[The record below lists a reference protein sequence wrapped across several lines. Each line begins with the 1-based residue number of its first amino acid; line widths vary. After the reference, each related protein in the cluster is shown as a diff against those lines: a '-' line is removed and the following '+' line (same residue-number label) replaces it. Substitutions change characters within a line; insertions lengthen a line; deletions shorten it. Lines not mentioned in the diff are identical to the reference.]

1 MITSQCP
8 QKLLI
13 AKIAFYFSCLFL
25 LRTFNILKRKSTFQ
39 DKSKKLE
46 KNNCLFSIASMKR
59 LIEQEKYRTKFSSQ
73 KGKIIIEEEKCT
85 LPSLL

>member
-1 MITSQCP
+1 
-8 QKLLI
+8 
-13 AKIAFYFSCLFL
+13 
-25 LRTFNILKRKSTFQ
+25 
-39 DKSKKLE
+39 
-46 KNNCLFSIASMKR
+46 MKR